1 MKFLDQMDIKGK
13 KLLIRVDYNV
23 PLKDGV
29 IQDDNRIRGSIP
41 TLTYALENEAAI
53 IVSSHLGRPKG
64 KRMPELSLSPTAKRL
79 SELLQHEVQ
88 MAHDCIGPEV
98 TRLAEAL
105 KPGQVLML
113 ENLRF
118 HEQEEKNDPIFSK
131 QLAELADVYVDDA
144 FAVAHRAHASV
155 VGVTEYAKAC
165 CGGFLVKKEWEYL
178 GEALADPKSPY
189 VAIFGGAKVSSK
201 LGILNQLLDKADAMI
216 IGGAMAN
223 VFLLAQGNTVGKS
236 LVENGLV
243 GEVQNILD
251 KAEKK
256 GVKLHLPVDFVLGES
271 MNSKASAGTCDAENI
286 PDDLMVLDVGP
297 KSVALFEEV
306 LKPVKTVMWNGP
318 MGAFEN
324 PAFANGSM
332 SLAKTIANLDNALTI
347 CGGGDTDVVIH
358 KAGLT
363 NKFSFI
369 STGGGSFMA
378 FLEGKELP
386 AFKALKKCDR
396 K

>member
-29 IQDDNRIRGSIP
+29 IQDDNRIRRSIP

-53 IVSSHLGRPKG
+53 IVFSHLVRPKG
-64 KRMPELSLSPTAKRL
+64 KRVPELSFSPTAKRL

-88 MAHDCIGPEV
+88 MAPDCIGPEV

-144 FAVAHRAHASV
+144 FVVAHRAHASV

-165 CGGFLVKKEWEYL
+165 CGGFLLKKEWEYL
-178 GEALADPKSPY
+178 GEALADPKRPY
-189 VAIFGGAKVSSK
+189 VAISGGAKVSSK
-201 LGILNQLLDKADAMI
+201 LGILNRL
-216 IGGAMAN
+216 
-223 VFLLAQGNTVGKS
+223 
-236 LVENGLV
+236 
-243 GEVQNILD
+243 LD

-256 GVKLHLPVDFVLGES
+256 GVELHLPVDFVLGES

-332 SLAKTIANLDNALTI
+332 SLARTIANLDDALTI
-347 CGGGDTDVVIH
+347 IGGGDTDVVIH

>member
-1 MKFLDQMDIKGK
+1 
-13 KLLIRVDYNV
+13 
-23 PLKDGV
+23 
-29 IQDDNRIRGSIP
+29 
-41 TLTYALENEAAI
+41 
-53 IVSSHLGRPKG
+53 
-64 KRMPELSLSPTAKRL
+64 MPELSLSPTAKRL

-88 MAHDCIGPEV
+88 MAPDCIGPEV

-105 KPGQVLML
+105 RPGQILML

-144 FAVAHRAHASV
+144 FAVAHRVHASV

-165 CGGFLVKKEWEYL
+165 CGGFLLKKEWEYL
-178 GEALADPKSPY
+178 GEALADPKRPY

-201 LGILNQLLDKADAMI
+201 LGILNRLMDKADAMI

-236 LVENGLV
+236 LVENDLV
-243 GEVQNILD
+243 GEAKNILD

-256 GVKLHLPVDFVLGES
+256 GVKLHLPVDFVLGQS
-271 MNSKASAGTCDAENI
+271 MNSTASAGTCDAKNI

-306 LKPVKTVMWNGP
+306 LKPVKT
-318 MGAFEN
+318 
-324 PAFANGSM
+324 
-332 SLAKTIANLDNALTI
+332 
-347 CGGGDTDVVIH
+347 H
-358 KAGLT
+358 
-363 NKFSFI
+363 
-369 STGGGSFMA
+369 
-378 FLEGKELP
+378 
-386 AFKALKKCDR
+386 
-396 K
+396 